1 MRAAERMPAAM
12 RLFALRG
19 AITVDR
25 NDAEEILAATDE
37 LMRELMAR
45 NGVEAGDLVS
55 CLFTLTQDLD
65 AEFPAKAARR
75 MGLSAVPLMCARE
88 VPVPGALPRV
98 IRVLVHYYA
107 EPGHVSRHV
116 YLRDARSL
124 RTDLESAQ

>member
-1 MRAAERMPAAM
+1 M
-12 RLFALRG
+12 RLYALRG
-19 AITVDR
+19 AITVLR

-45 NGVEAGDLVS
+45 NGLEASDLVS
-55 CLFTLTQDLD
+55 CLFTLTEDLD

-88 VPVPGALPRV
+88 VPVPGALARV

-107 EPGHVSRHV
+107 GEDHVSRHV
-116 YLRDARSL
+116 YLRDARAL
-124 RTDLESAQ
+124 RSDLESAQ

>member
-1 MRAAERMPAAM
+1 M
-12 RLFALRG
+12 RLYALRG

-25 NDAEEILAATDE
+25 NDAEEILSATDE
-37 LMRELMAR
+37 LMRALMER
-45 NGVEAGDLVS
+45 NGLDADALVS

-88 VPVPGALPRV
+88 VPVPGSLPRA

-107 EPGHVSRHV
+107 EPGHEARHV
-116 YLRDARSL
+116 YLREARAL
-124 RTDLESAQ
+124 RADLESAQ

>member
-1 MRAAERMPAAM
+1 M
-12 RLFALRG
+12 RLYALRG
-19 AITVDR
+19 AITVDC

-45 NGVEAGDLVS
+45 NGVAAGDLVS
-55 CLFTLTQDLD
+55 CLFTLTEDLD

-75 MGLSAVPLMCARE
+75 MGLSAVPLICARE
-88 VPVPGALPRV
+88 VPVPGSLPHV

-107 EPGHVSRHV
+107 GEDHVSRHV
-116 YLRDARSL
+116 YLRDARAL

>member
-1 MRAAERMPAAM
+1 MRAAM

-37 LMRELMAR
+37 LMRELMVR
-45 NGVEAGDLVS
+45 NGLDASDLVS

-88 VPVPGALPRV
+88 VPVRGSLPHV

-107 EPGHVSRHV
+107 EPDHVSRHV